1 MAELPAR
8 EAWVDG
14 PWAQPD
20 RVSAIPTPRS
30 HAGLLCV
37 YLPANTESRA
47 HCSSVGL
54 NSWEHFYVFMML
66 YLETSK

>member
-1 MAELPAR
+1 MGPGHSLTASLPSPHPGAT
-8 EAWVDG
+8 
-14 PWAQPD
+14 
-20 RVSAIPTPRS
+20 RVFSECTS
-30 HAGLLCV
+30 QL
-37 YLPANTESRA
+37 TQESRA